1 MFQENRRTKLF
12 TLGSVCF
19 GLFMVM
25 LDNTVVNLA
34 LPTIQRQL
42 AAGLSE
48 LQWIVDAF
56 TLLLASLMLTGGT
69 LGDIYGRK
77 RVFLSGLTVF
87 TAGSLLCALS
97 PTIEVLIGGRAVQGI
112 GAAIMMPSTLAIL
125 TNTFTD
131 PKERAQAIGIWAG
144 VSGIA
149 LALGP
154 ALGGIMVD
162 GWGWQSIFYINVPI
176 GLIAFGI
183 ATKLV
188 VESKNPEGRSLDI
201 PGQVLAVVGLGTLT
215 YAFIEANSYGW
226 RSATIVSLLVA
237 GSLALAAFGVWET
250 RAKSPLLQLAFFRNL
265 TFLGSNLVG
274 LAVSFG
280 FFGMVFFLGL
290 FMQNVQG
297 YTPTEAG
304 VRQLA
309 STLAVMVAAIA
320 SGRIVGRSGAR
331 LPVSVGMFIMGGCML
346 AFTQVQADT
355 PYAAYWWLLTLLG
368 IGTGLVMSPIT
379 TAAMSTV
386 PPARAGMAS
395 ATLNTTRQ
403 VGGVFGIAVLGS
415 VVMGRFIA
423 EIRAGLE
430 TLGVPPAVIEGV
442 AEIARSGRGAGG
454 GSTPGSLPGIDVSAI
469 QETVRLSFTTGMHR
483 ALLYAGCVVLAGAVT
498 GALMIRGT
506 SPQAQLARQ
515 AALAASHSASGL
527 SRAEEAARPSGGVA
541 TPLPGKN
548 DSWG

>member
-12 TLGSVCF
+12 TLGAICF

-34 LPTIQRQL
+34 LPTIQVKL
-42 AAGLSE
+42 NAGLSE

-69 LGDIYGRK
+69 MGDLYGRK
-77 RVFLSGLTVF
+77 RAFIIGLAVF

-97 PTIEVLIGGRAVQGI
+97 PTIQILIGGRAVQGI
-112 GAAIMMPSTLAIL
+112 GAAIMMPSTLSIL

-162 GWGWQSIFYINVPI
+162 AFGWQSIFYINVPI

-183 ATKLV
+183 AIKLV
-188 VESKNPEGRSLDI
+188 PESKNPEGRSLDI
-201 PGQVLAVVGLGTLT
+201 FGQVLAVAGLAALT

-226 RSATIVSLLVA
+226 RSATIITLIAAGLVA
-237 GSLALAAFGVWET
+237 LIAFGIWET
-250 RAKSPLLQLAFFRNL
+250 RVKSPMLQLGFFRNL

-274 LAVSFG
+274 LLVSFG

-290 FMQNVQG
+290 YMQQVQG
-297 YTPTEAG
+297 YTPTQAG
-304 VRQLA
+304 IRQLA
-309 STLAVMVAAIA
+309 STVAVMVSAVV
-320 SGRIVGRSGAR
+320 SGRIVGRIGAR
-331 LPVSVGMFIMGGCML
+331 IPITVGMALVGGSIL
-346 AFTQVQADT
+346 AFTSVQADT
-355 PYAAYWWLLTLLG
+355 PYASYWWILTLMG
-368 IGTGLVMSPIT
+368 IGTGLVMSPMT
-379 TAAMSTV
+379 TAVMSSV
-386 PPARAGMAS
+386 PSARAGMAS

-415 VVMGRFIA
+415 IVTSHFIS
-423 EIRAGLE
+423 ELRAGLNALHLSPFITE
-430 TLGVPPAVIEGV
+430 KVLAVAGQGVGASSNDLSAASAAGV
-442 AEIARSGRGAGG
+442 
-454 GSTPGSLPGIDVSAI
+454 DVNAI
-469 QETVRLSFTTGMHR
+469 KNAMRVAFTGGMHH
-483 ALLYAGCVVLAGAVT
+483 ALWYAGAIVLLGAVV
-498 GALMIRGT
+498 GAVMIRGT
-506 SPQAQLARQ
+506 APHQQLARQ
-515 AALAASHSASGL
+515 AAADAALIG
-527 SRAEEAARPSGGVA
+527 EEPDGALGVA
-541 TPLPGKN
+541 LP
-548 DSWG
+548 DPD

>member
-1 MFQENRRTKLF
+1 MFEENRRTKLF
-12 TLGSVCF
+12 TLGAVCF

-34 LPTIQRQL
+34 LPTIQREL
-42 AAGLSE
+42 NAGLSE

-77 RVFLSGLTVF
+77 RAFLSGLVIF

-97 PTIEVLIGGRAVQGI
+97 PTIQILIGARAIQGV
-112 GAAIMMPSTLAIL
+112 GAAVMMPSTLAIL

-162 GWGWQSIFYINVPI
+162 ALGWQSIFYINVPI
-176 GLIAFGI
+176 GLIAFFI
-183 ATKLV
+183 AIRLV
-188 VESKNPEGRSLDI
+188 PESKNPEGRSLDI
-201 PGQVLAVVGLGTLT
+201 FGQVLAIIGLGTLT

-226 RSATIVSLLVA
+226 SSALIVTLIVVGLVA
-237 GSLALAAFGVWET
+237 LGIFGFWEI
-250 RAKSPLLQLAFFRNL
+250 RVKSPMLQLRFFRNL

-280 FFGMVFFLGL
+280 FFGMIFFLGL

-297 YTPTEAG
+297 YTPAQAG
-304 VRQLA
+304 VRQLTA
-309 STLAVMVAAIA
+309 TLAIMVSAIL
-320 SGRIVGRSGAR
+320 SGRIVGRIGAR
-331 LPVSVGMFIMGGCML
+331 IPIVVGMVMVGGGIL
-346 AFTQVQADT
+346 AFTQVQADSL
-355 PYAAYWWLLTLLG
+355 YSLYWPILTIMG
-368 IGTGLVMSPIT
+368 IGTGLVMSPMT
-379 TAAMSTV
+379 TAVMSTV

-403 VGGVFGIAVLGS
+403 VGGVFGIALLGS
-415 VVMGRFIA
+415 IVTGRFLS
-423 EIRAGLE
+423 EIRIALNAMH
-430 TLGVPPAVIEGV
+430 LPPQVTEKV
-442 AEIARSGRGAGG
+442 VQIAQQGRGAGG
-454 GSTPGSLPGIDVSAI
+454 SGMMSVPGIDVSAI
-469 QETVRLSFTTGMHR
+469 QQAVRVSFTAGMHH
-483 ALLYAGCVVLAGAVT
+483 ALWFAGGVVLAGAVV
-498 GALMIRGT
+498 AAIMIRGT
-506 SPQAQLARQ
+506 APHEQMVRQ
-515 AALAASHSASGL
+515 AAAQAAASIGPGGAGGH
-527 SRAEEAARPSGGVA
+527 SGGQPAPAGIAPVA
-541 TPLPGKN
+541 T
-548 DSWG
+548 DSTD

>member
-12 TLGSVCF
+12 TLGAICF

-34 LPTIQRQL
+34 LPTIQKQL
-42 AAGLSE
+42 NAGLSE

-69 LGDIYGRK
+69 LGDLYGRK
-77 RVFLSGLTVF
+77 RAFIIGLTVF

-97 PTIEVLIGGRAVQGI
+97 PTIHVLIGGRALQGL
-112 GAAIMMPSTLAIL
+112 GAAVMMPSTLAIL

-131 PKERAQAIGIWAG
+131 PRERAQAIGIWAG

-162 GWGWQSIFYINVPI
+162 AFGWQSIFYINVPI

-183 ATKLV
+183 AAKLV
-188 VESKNPEGRSLDI
+188 PESKNPEGRSLDI
-201 PGQVLAVVGLGTLT
+201 FGQVLAIVGLAALT

-226 RSATIVSLLVA
+226 RSATILTLIVVGLVV
-237 GSLALAAFGVWET
+237 LIAFGLWE
-250 RAKSPLLQLAFFRNL
+250 RRVKSPMLQFSFFRNL

-274 LAVSFG
+274 LLVSFG

-290 FMQNVQG
+290 YMQQVQG
-297 YTPTEAG
+297 YTPTQAG

-309 STLAVMVAAIA
+309 STLAVMVSAIV
-320 SGRIVGRSGAR
+320 SGRIVARIGAR
-331 LPVSVGMFIMGGCML
+331 IPIAVGMGLVGAGILGFI
-346 AFTQVQADT
+346 AVQADT
-355 PYAAYWWLLTLLG
+355 PYSSYWWILTMMG
-368 IGTGLVMSPIT
+368 VGVGLVMSPMT
-379 TAAMSTV
+379 TAVMSSV

-403 VGGVFGIAVLGS
+403 VGGVFGIAVVGAI
-415 VVMGRFIA
+415 VTGRYLS
-423 EIRAGLE
+423 ELRAGLGALHLNPSITE
-430 TLGVPPAVIEGV
+430 KVLAIAGQGVGASSNVQAPPGV
-442 AEIARSGRGAGG
+442 DVTAIKNASRLAFTGA
-454 GSTPGSLPGIDVSAI
+454 
-469 QETVRLSFTTGMHR
+469 MHH
-483 ALLYAGCVVLAGAVT
+483 ALWYAGAVVLV
-498 GALMIRGT
+498 GAVVGAIMIRGT
-506 SPQAQLARQ
+506 APHQQLARQ
-515 AALAASHSASGL
+515 AAAQAALSAEG
-527 SRAEEAARPSGGVA
+527 AGGAQVIV
-541 TPLPGKN
+541 LP
-548 DSWG
+548 DPD